1 MTSIFQRIL
10 FLGIL
15 FSFFTAPVTASA
27 QYNPLGTACNSSDEA
42 KNSPACVENK
52 QGQADAR
59 KEQDPITGRDGLIA
73 DVANIIAFAGGAISI
88 IIIIIAGFSMVLSN
102 GDSGKVKTARDSIIY
117 ASIGLVV
124 IALAR
129 GIVIFVI
136 NSTN

>member
-1 MTSIFQRIL
+1 MISSFQRFL

-15 FSFFTAPVTASA
+15 FSFLVAPVIASA

-52 QGQADAR
+52 QGQTDAR
-59 KEQDPITGRDGLIA
+59 KEQDPITGRKGLIS
-73 DVANIIAFAGGAISI
+73 DVADIIAFAGGVISI
-88 IIIIIAGFSMVLSN
+88 IIIIVAGLSMVTAN
-102 GDSGKVKTARDSIIY
+102 GDSGKVKSARDSIIY